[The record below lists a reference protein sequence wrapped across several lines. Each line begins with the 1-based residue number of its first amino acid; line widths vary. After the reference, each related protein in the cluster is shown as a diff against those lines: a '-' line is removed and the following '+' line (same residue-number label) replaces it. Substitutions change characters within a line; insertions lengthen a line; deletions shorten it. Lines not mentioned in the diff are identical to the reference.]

1 MHETDLE
8 KAQRDETRW
17 RILRALDAGRP
28 LAVAETVIFRALSD
42 ASLDISPATLRRELD
57 YLRDKQLIELSG
69 EDGPVWAAA
78 LTGDGV
84 DVVEYT
90 VEAPAGI
97 VRPKKWY

>member
-28 LAVAETVIFRALSD
+28 LAVSEAVIFRALSD

-57 YLRDKQLIELSG
+57 YRAD
-69 EDGPVWAAA
+69 
-78 LTGDGV
+78 
-84 DVVEYT
+84 
-90 VEAPAGI
+90 
-97 VRPKKWY
+97 RHR